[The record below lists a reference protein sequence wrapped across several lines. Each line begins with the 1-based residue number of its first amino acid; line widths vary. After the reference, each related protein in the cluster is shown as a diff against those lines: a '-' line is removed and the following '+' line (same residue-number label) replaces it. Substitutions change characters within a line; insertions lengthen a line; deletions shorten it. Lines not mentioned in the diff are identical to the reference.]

1 MLSASFDGEAMSMPK
16 TLGKREAPLSLSLSL
31 AVVKERRCWC
41 PADEYLPIRRAQIFF
56 GIRRVN
62 REEANLLE
70 MPVLRSLMPLHA
82 AQV

>member
-1 MLSASFDGEAMSMPK
+1 MLSASIDGEAMAMPK
-16 TLGKREAPLSLSLSL
+16 TLGKREAPLSLSL

-62 REEANLLE
+62 REEADLLE